1 MKKTLILAAGFAMMA
16 CGAVAQETSVP
27 KRITIIEGKFFRN
40 LPEEVAKMMTPDGIK
55 FFMLSTPNGTKAVGI
70 KMPEPLTNEVLRDTI
85 PMVQVPEAAELLRRF
100 DEAQARSEGIGGGF
114 TGLCE

>member
-55 FFMLSTPNGTKAVGI
+55 FFYVIHSEWDKGR
-70 KMPEPLTNEVLRDTI
+70 RDKD
-85 PMVQVPEAAELLRRF
+85 AGAF
-100 DEAQARSEGIGGGF
+100 DQRGA
-114 TGLCE
+114 T